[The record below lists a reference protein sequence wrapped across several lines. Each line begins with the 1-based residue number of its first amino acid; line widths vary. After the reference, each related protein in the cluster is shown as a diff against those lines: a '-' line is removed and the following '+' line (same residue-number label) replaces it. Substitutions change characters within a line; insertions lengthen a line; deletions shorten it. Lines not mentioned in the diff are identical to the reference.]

1 MHCTG
6 FCAHLGQSAFSLTT
20 PVQLP
25 ALRWKQISYQQLL
38 VRPFFYLLI
47 IHAHLL
53 IIFHVCV
60 ALTVI
65 LLALLRAATQS
76 LMSVTSLA
84 WRKYRRETALM
95 TALEDSFYEKH

>member
-1 MHCTG
+1 MTSLV
-6 FCAHLGQSAFSLTT
+6 CACIRCMS
-20 PVQLP
+20 
-25 ALRWKQISYQQLL
+25 
-38 VRPFFYLLI
+38 
-47 IHAHLL
+47 
-53 IIFHVCV
+53 V

-95 TALEDSFYEKH
+95 TAKIDLHSMNIRNNHII